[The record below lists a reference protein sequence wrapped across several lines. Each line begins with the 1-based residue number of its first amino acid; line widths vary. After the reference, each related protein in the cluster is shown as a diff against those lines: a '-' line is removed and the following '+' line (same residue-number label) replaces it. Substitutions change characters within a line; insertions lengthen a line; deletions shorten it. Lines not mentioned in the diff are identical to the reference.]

1 MERVHGRDI
10 FHSGVLFCK
19 THEKNCVAQGKFC
32 KDKNLK
38 DLKIFQEKYLIAHG
52 EGLLS
57 TNLTREIQTHDTALR
72 MCVHITDMLF
82 RLAYSSGGQQTHQY
96 KLAHRK
102 KTTQHTSR
110 RNARLLGALSRR
122 W

>member
-1 MERVHGRDI
+1 MERVQGRGI

-32 KDKNLK
+32 KGKSLK

-57 TNLTREIQTHDTALR
+57 TNLTRDTQTYDTSLR
-72 MCVHITDMLF
+72 MCVHTPDMLL
-82 RLAYSSGGQQTHQY
+82 RLAHSSGILHD
-96 KLAHRK
+96 AHTI
-102 KTTQHTSR
+102 TT
-110 RNARLLGALSRR
+110 NL
-122 W
+122 